1 MSEDETAA
9 RLAVHEAVCA
19 ERWKQASD
27 RLARIEI
34 VLAAIVCRAGYRR
47 HRTSGI
53 QTVARIR
60 APLPFSITF
69 QAFQPSA
76 RAAQRL
82 AICAVAT
89 NSFSNA
95 IVA

>member
-34 VLAAIVCRAGYRR
+34 ALAAIVLLLLIGE
-47 HRTSGI
+47 
-53 QTVARIR
+53 
-60 APLPFSITF
+60 
-69 QAFQPSA
+69 
-76 RAAQRL
+76 RAACSPRRRTRCGRL
-82 AICAVAT
+82 
-89 NSFSNA
+89 
-95 IVA
+95 